1 MLDFTDSHCHL
12 NHPDLAGETDDVLRR
27 AESLGIHRFLSIGTR
42 LSDAD
47 DLIALTRKYPNVF
60 ATVAVHPE
68 YVSEPPVSVED
79 IIATAQKDP
88 KIVAIG
94 EAGLDYHYDP
104 EHRDEQCALFEK
116 HLIAARDT
124 GLPIV
129 IHTREA
135 EDDTIALLK
144 KYPSVTGV
152 LHCFSSN
159 RKLADFGMEQGFCLS
174 ASGILTFKKA
184 EDIRAVFKDVPAT
197 QILVETDAPYLAP
210 IPYRGR
216 RNEPSFMIKTA
227 EMLAEIKG
235 MTLQSVSDATTA
247 NFLSLFKKAF

>member
-1 MLDFTDSHCHL
+1 
-12 NHPDLAGETDDVLRR
+12 
-27 AESLGIHRFLSIGTR
+27 
-42 LSDAD
+42 
-47 DLIALTRKYPNVF
+47 
-60 ATVAVHPE
+60 
-68 YVSEPPVSVED
+68 
-79 IIATAQKDP
+79 
-88 KIVAIG
+88 
-94 EAGLDYHYDP
+94 
-104 EHRDEQCALFEK
+104 
-116 HLIAARDT
+116 
-124 GLPIV
+124 
-129 IHTREA
+129 
-135 EDDTIALLK
+135 
-144 KYPSVTGV
+144 
-152 LHCFSSN
+152 
-159 RKLADFGMEQGFCLS
+159 MEQGFCLS